1 MRTRDPADTAADVE
15 DANQRLPIGARV
27 RTHSNP
33 QPGTVAWRPFICDAG
48 TVSIL
53 VRWDHLHPDR
63 NTTYVRTRD
72 LINIPQE
79 AA

>member
-15 DANQRLPIGARV
+15 DAIQRLPIGARV
-27 RTHSNP
+27 KDRMGNL
-33 QPGTVAWRPFICDAG
+33 GTVAWHPFVCDAG
-48 TVSIL
+48 TVSII
-53 VRWDHLHPDR
+53 VRWDRLPPDR
-63 NTTYVRTRD
+63 NTSYIGTRA